1 MRIFMLALMISTLT
15 VHAQQGAPS
24 APTWFQIL
32 NVDNTSL
39 DLGKHHDVSLAWRHG
54 QVNGDHPR
62 ASEFVIYRADLTLP
76 NPEQSFVEIATVSA
90 AGDAFSYVDADMK
103 CGEYLYKVAGKLR
116 GVVGESSPQINAIVR
131 GTTCAPGG
139 VDARYLTFTT
149 YPQTVLVKGKPFE
162 YTAQAKHSV
171 PSEQKFIR
179 YKIMSGPDSMMIDS
193 VSGKITWLATNVDYA
208 SELIKIRA
216 YHMLNSSESG
226 DQKWWFRFATDA
238 DLEVIDPTSVDLDDD
253 DFVDRIAQLTIS
265 PNPASEMC
273 QLRFRSTGKAATIE
287 IVSSD
292 GAVVRTMTTETTS
305 GYFTYGL
312 NVSAIP
318 SGAYIIRVR
327 VEGLVQEA
335 PLRII
340 R

>member
-32 NVDNTSL
+32 NVDNSSQ

-54 QVNGDHPR
+54 KVNSEHPR
-62 ASEFVIYRADLTLP
+62 ASEFVIYRADLTSP
-76 NPEQSFVEIATVSA
+76 NPEQSYVEIASVSA
-90 AGDAFSYVDADMK
+90 NGDAFSYVDADMK
-103 CGEYLYKVAGKLR
+103 CGEYLYKVSGKSR
-116 GVVGESSPQINAIVR
+116 GIVGESSPTINAIVR

-149 YPQTVLVKGKPFE
+149 YPQTVVVKGKTFE

-171 PSEQKFIR
+171 PTEQTFIR
-179 YKIMSGPDSMMIDS
+179 YKIMSGPDGMTIDS
-193 VSGKITWLATNVDYA
+193 VTGKISWMPLNADYT

-216 YHMLNSSESG
+216 YHTLNACESG
-226 DQKWWFRFATDA
+226 DQKWWFRFATEA
-238 DLEVIDPTSVDLDDD
+238 DLEVIDPTSVDHGDDD
-253 DFVDRIAQLTIS
+253 DVHRMAQLAIS

-273 QLRFRSTGKAATIE
+273 QLRFRSSGKVATIE
-287 IVSSD
+287 IVSGD
-292 GAVVRTMTTETTS
+292 GAVIRSLTTETTK
-305 GYFTYGL
+305 GYYTYGL
-312 NVSAIP
+312 NVSAFP
-318 SGAYIIRVR
+318 SGAYTVRVR
-327 VEGLVQEA
+327 VDGLLQEA
-335 PLRII
+335 PLRIV